1 MYLAITIC
9 VVLLMLLAFS
19 MAEGF
24 LIGALGLA
32 TEYSRV
38 LHAFV
43 ASFFALENW
52 ALQHELEEAQRRQQ
66 QKLPDHEKAVAEAQ
80 SELIERL
87 VTQNSRLEQ
96 LNMRIKRS
104 RKGIMIRKS
113 YSFDVATMPS
123 ASLDETASCSKNGK
137 KRLLSEAF

>member
-1 MYLAITIC
+1 M
-9 VVLLMLLAFS
+9 
-19 MAEGF
+19 
-24 LIGALGLA
+24 
-32 TEYSRV
+32 EYSRV

-52 ALQHELEEAQRRQQ
+52 TLQHELEEAQRRQQ
-66 QKLPDHEKAVAEAQ
+66 QNLPDHEKAVAEAQ

-104 RKGIMIRKS
+104 RKGMIGKA
-113 YSFDVATMPS
+113 YSFDMATMTS
-123 ASLDETASCSKNGK
+123 ASLDETLRC
-137 KRLLSEAF
+137 